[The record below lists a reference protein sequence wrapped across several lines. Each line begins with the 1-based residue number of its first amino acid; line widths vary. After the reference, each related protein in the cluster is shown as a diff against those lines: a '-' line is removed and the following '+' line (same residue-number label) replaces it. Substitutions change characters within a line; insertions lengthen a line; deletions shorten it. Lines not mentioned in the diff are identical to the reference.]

1 MTTKLNEII
10 NSLEGSSS
18 LLKKKQQL
26 MKDNLTKNTETEDK
40 ALSVQSKKEN
50 ILFNKN
56 IVLVVMIM
64 LFAITNNSIAQTEEV
79 QYTRPSWYFGIAA
92 GANGN
97 LYGGSTQHLNADF
110 SPPVPF
116 HKGKGIGLYVAPH
129 VTYHKPNTMFG
140 AMLEVG
146 YDSRMGKFD
155 KVISPCNCPADM
167 KTNLS
172 YISAEPS
179 LRIAPFKSNLYFYVG
194 PRFAYNYT
202 KAFTYK
208 LGTNPDY
215 PDQPENPEVK
225 GDFGDMKPLII
236 SGQIG
241 AGYDIFLSSIAR
253 KHQYIISPFI
263 SYQPYFG
270 QEPRNIDT
278 WTVTTL
284 RVGAVIK
291 FGCGKKVIEIAKVP
305 YVTPTMRLKV
315 NSPKNIPADRRVRE
329 TVPLRNYVFFDL
341 GSTEIPNRYV
351 QLQKGEVANFRKTK
365 LEITK
370 EKRVSSETKQDLS
383 IYYNILNILGDRML
397 EYPTTKITLVGS
409 SEKGP
414 EDAKIMAG
422 SIKNYLENIFG
433 IASSRIAIEGRDKP
447 KIPSEQVGG
456 TKELDLLRQG
466 DRRVSI
472 ESNSPEL
479 LEEFQTGPNASLKGV
494 ERTIVQEA
502 PIDSYITFDTKDL
515 NDDFSSWTVEVK
527 DSKGVIQ
534 YFGPNTKDKIAIPG
548 KTILGTKSEGD
559 YKITIVGQ
567 LKNGGEI
574 REDTTVHMVLW
585 KPAVTDE
592 GSRFSVI
599 YEFNES
605 KTIAI
610 YEKYL
615 TEVVAPKIPK
625 NGTVIIHGYTDTIGN
640 EAHNAKLSTDRAN
653 EVRRILENSLAK
665 SGRKDVKFEVIGFG
679 EDNKLSPYDNNF
691 PEERF
696 YNRTVVI
703 DIIPTK

>member
-1 MTTKLNEII
+1 MTTKLNELI
-10 NSLEGSSS
+10 NSLEDPNG
-18 LLKKKQQL
+18 LLMKKTEL
-26 MKDNLTKNTETEDK
+26 MKDKQIESTETEDK
-40 ALSVQSKKEN
+40 EVLIQPKEEN

-56 IVLVVMIM
+56 IALVFIMM
-64 LFAITNNSIAQTEEV
+64 LFAICNNSMAQSEEV
-79 QYTRPSWYFGIAA
+79 QYTRPSWYFGVAA

-110 SPPVPF
+110 APPVPF
-116 HKGKGIGLYVAPH
+116 HKGTGIGLYVAPH
-129 VTYHKPNTMFG
+129 VSYHKPNTMFG

-146 YDSRMGKFD
+146 YDSRKGKFD
-155 KVISPCNCPADM
+155 KVVSPCNCPADM
-167 KTNLS
+167 KTDLT

-194 PRFAYNYT
+194 PRFAYNYA

-215 PDQPENPEVK
+215 PEQPENPEVK
-225 GDFGDMKPLII
+225 GDFSDTKPLII
-236 SGQIG
+236 SGQVG
-241 AGYDIFLSSIAR
+241 AGYDIFLSSTAR
-253 KHQYIISPFI
+253 KNQYVVSPFI

-270 QEPRNIDT
+270 QEPRTIDT

-291 FGCGKKVIEIAKVP
+291 FGRGKKIDAIVKVP
-305 YVTPTMRLKV
+305 NVAPTMKFKV
-315 NSPKNIPADRRVRE
+315 NSPKNVPSDRRIRE

-341 GSTEIPNRYV
+341 GSTEISDRYV
-351 QLQKGEVANFRKTK
+351 KLQKSEVANFRKTK

-370 EKRVSSETKQDLS
+370 EKRVKSNTKQDLS

-397 EYPTTKITLVGS
+397 EYPNTKITLVGS
-409 SEKGP
+409 SEKG
-414 EDAKIMAG
+414 EADAKVMAG
-422 SIKNYLENIFG
+422 SIKSYLENIFG

-447 KIPSEQVGG
+447 KIPSEQPGG
-456 TKELDLLRQG
+456 TRELDLLRQG
-466 DRRVSI
+466 DRRVTI
-472 ESNSPEL
+472 ESTSPEL

-515 NDDFSSWTVEVK
+515 NNDFESWTVEVK

-559 YKITIVGQ
+559 YKVTILGK
-567 LKNGGEI
+567 LKDGGEI
-574 REDTTVHMVLW
+574 REDTTVRMVLW

-599 YEFNES
+599 YEFNEA

-615 TEVVAPKIPK
+615 TEVVAAKIPK
-625 NGTVIIHGYTDTIGN
+625 NATVILHGHTDTIGE
-640 EAHNAKLSTDRAN
+640 EAYNAKLSTQRAN
-653 EVRRILENSLAK
+653 DVKRILENSLAK
-665 SGRKDVKFEVIGFG
+665 SGRKDVKFEVVGFG
-679 EDNKLSPYDNNF
+679 EDNDLSPYDNNY

-703 DIIPTK
+703 DIIPAK